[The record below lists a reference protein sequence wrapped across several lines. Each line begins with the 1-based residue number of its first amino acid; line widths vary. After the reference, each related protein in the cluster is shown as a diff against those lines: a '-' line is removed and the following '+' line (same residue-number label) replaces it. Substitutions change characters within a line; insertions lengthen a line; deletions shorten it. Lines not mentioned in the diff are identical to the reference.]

1 MKCTVLGTILTA
13 LAIAAPAGA
22 AAQQAPA
29 RPAPTAPAP
38 AAPAPQTAK
47 PAPAAPA
54 QAPAPAPVQEPF
66 PADAKI
72 AFVNMQYVVQE
83 SRLGKTGQERIQALV
98 TKQNADRAA
107 KNGEIQKLQQ
117 EIQSG
122 QSVLSAQVLAQK
134 NADLDRLTRAAQ
146 FDEQQRQVDLNNLN
160 EQLLD
165 EFQEKVLPIIEQMR
179 KERNLWL
186 VMTAGDGSG
195 IAAVHPGINLS
206 LDVVKRL
213 DAVK

>member
-1 MKCTVLGTILTA
+1 MKRLLFGTLTCA
-13 LAIAAPAGA
+13 VVFAASA

-29 RPAPTAPAP
+29 RPAPSTPPPQTPAKPTPAAPAAQTPPPATAPAP
-38 AAPAPQTAK
+38 
-47 PAPAAPA
+47 
-54 QAPAPAPVQEPF
+54 EPF

-83 SRLGKTGQERIQALV
+83 SRLGKSGQEKIQALV
-98 TKQNADRAA
+98 TKQNSERAA
-107 KNGEIQKLQQ
+107 KNAEIQKLQQ

-122 QSVLSAQVLAQK
+122 GSVLSPQVLAQK

-165 EFQEKVLPIIEQMR
+165 EFQEKVLPIIEAMR
-179 KERNLWL
+179 KERGLWL

-206 LDVVKRL
+206 IEVVKRL
-213 DAVK
+213 DSTK